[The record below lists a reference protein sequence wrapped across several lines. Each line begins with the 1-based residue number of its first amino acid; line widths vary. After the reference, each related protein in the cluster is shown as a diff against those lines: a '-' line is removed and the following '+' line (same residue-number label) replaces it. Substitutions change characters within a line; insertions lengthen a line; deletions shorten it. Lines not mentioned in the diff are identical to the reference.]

1 MEYWRN
7 KLNNNNVADA
17 VLTDLSIAFDC
28 TIHDLLKTEL
38 DASSFCR
45 ETVAFIYLYLKSRR
59 LFIKTN
65 GTQSYMGDMISG
77 VSEGSIGSSILYDLF
92 KGDSTS
98 KL

>member
-1 MEYWRN
+1 M
-7 KLNNNNVADA
+7 
-17 VLTDLSIAFDC
+17 AFDC

-45 ETVAFIYLYLKSRR
+45 ETVAFIFESRR